1 MKIFFVFSLILILF
15 SSCFHDEKQVSVND
29 VTEIR
34 GSDGDQGLTNE
45 EVVKIISIMVC
56 DPLFLQVL
64 NNSIVTSQTKS
75 SNSVSFMELLT
86 GTETSAFCQKFHQ
99 ACQQLSINNGLSKF
113 INVNLSSTPNLCLS
127 IYQPDDPTNQSQTN
141 ISFPVFSEQIFD
153 SNPNNENYVFYNCG
167 QLDNNLTTNESPG
180 FSCCVIQEREG
191 FVSLLSSQINNENYF
206 NDHSKVKYLE
216 SFVCNTDF
224 VSLNYNPITTNN
236 TLNLC
241 GTSYPNPFL
250 NRYYINDSI
259 LTTLYN
265 DEASNSFYFPPAF
278 PPNNNFLCENGLASQ
293 RTTFNSTVNNEFSH
307 SIKLPAGND
316 VLELNHDWCAWWN
329 KNCRFMVD
337 LYIPSRFNS
346 TTYEPLHLTKFFWYH
361 EKSLKKKIF
370 VAPRDDAQ
378 FIPWYY
384 ETSQHGDEWKYN
396 WTGKHRKEGDE
407 NTITLGAELGATLGF
422 KDDKT
427 GLTVGLSRKLNAVF
441 STKRSNK
448 DLFLGGDLVYWCDDI
463 LMNNNRGHLYST
475 GDVLFHVRENS
486 KFYI

>member
-1 MKIFFVFSLILILF
+1 MKKFLVFSLSLILL
-15 SSCFHDEKQVSVND
+15 SSCFNDEKQVSVYD

-45 EVVKIISIMVC
+45 EIVKIISIMVC
-56 DPLFLQVL
+56 DPVFVQVL
-64 NNSIVTSQTKS
+64 NNSIITSQTKS
-75 SNSVSFMELLT
+75 SHSVSFMELLT
-86 GTETSAFCQKFHQ
+86 GTATPAFCQKFHQ
-99 ACQQLSINNGLSKF
+99 ACQQLGINNGLSKF
-113 INVNLSSTPNLCLS
+113 INGNLSSSPNLCLS
-127 IYQPDDPTNQSQTN
+127 VYQPEEPSNQSQTN

-191 FVSLLSSQINNENYF
+191 FVSLLSTQITDENYF

-216 SFVCNTDF
+216 SFVNNTDF
-224 VSLNYNPITTNN
+224 QSLNFNPVTTSN

-250 NRYYINDSI
+250 NRFYINDSI

-265 DEASNSFYFPPAF
+265 TEASNSFYFPPAF
-278 PPNNNFLCENGLASQ
+278 PPLGNFLCPSGLASQ
-293 RTTFNSTVNNEFSH
+293 RTTFNNSVNREFSH
-307 SIKLPAGND
+307 SIKLPMGNA
-316 VLELNHDWCAWWN
+316 VLELNNDWCAWWN
-329 KNCRFMVD
+329 KDCRFMVD

-346 TTYEPLHLTKFFWYH
+346 TTFEPLHLTKFFWYH

-370 VAPRDDAQ
+370 VAPRTSAE
-378 FIPWYY
+378 FGPWYY

-396 WTGKHRKEGDE
+396 WTGKHRKEG
-407 NTITLGAELGATLGF
+407 NTTTITLGAELGSTVGF

-427 GLTVGLSRKLNAVF
+427 GLSASLTRKINAIF
-441 STKRSNK
+441 QTTRTNK

-463 LMNNNRGHLYST
+463 LVNNNRGNLYST
-475 GDVLFHVRENS
+475 TDVLFHIRE
-486 KFYI
+486 KE